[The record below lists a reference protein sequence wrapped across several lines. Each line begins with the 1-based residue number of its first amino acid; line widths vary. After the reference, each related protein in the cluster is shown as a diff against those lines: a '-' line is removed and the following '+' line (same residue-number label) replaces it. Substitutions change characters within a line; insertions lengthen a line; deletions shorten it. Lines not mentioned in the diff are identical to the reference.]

1 MLFDWQQ
8 SIRQQRGELGTF
20 SYQITSS
27 SGIGYQ
33 IKVVSNLTGDE
44 LDLTDTG
51 TGKKTWINKQN
62 QSPWQKNSFLESY
75 ATL

>member
-8 SIRQQRGELGTF
+8 SIRQQHGELGTF

-27 SGIGYQ
+27 GGIGHQ

-44 LDLTDTG
+44 LDLTDTS
-51 TGKKTWINKQN
+51 TW
-62 QSPWQKNSFLESY
+62 
-75 ATL
+75 